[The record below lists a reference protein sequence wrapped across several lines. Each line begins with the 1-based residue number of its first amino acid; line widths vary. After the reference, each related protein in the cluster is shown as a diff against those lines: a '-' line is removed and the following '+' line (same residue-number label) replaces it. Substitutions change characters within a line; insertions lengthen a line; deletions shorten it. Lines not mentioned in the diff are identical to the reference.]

1 MTKKNNEIMKYYGQ
15 GGQDSVIK
23 QFFDKKNINN
33 GFFLDVGSLDG
44 LRFSNTWLLE
54 ESGWS
59 GICVEA
65 HPSYFNLLQN
75 NRPNS
80 ICISV
85 AAGDD
90 DKENVDISLNF
101 RGSLTT
107 LNFKLEEHFKKDYS
121 EWYGNR
127 NRKSVNDF
135 LNGTHK
141 VNMNKLDTIIEK
153 NLDKD
158 KKIDLISIDIDGSE
172 ELAFKGL
179 SLLKWKPTLLVLEW
193 SVMGREYMDIFA
205 KNNGYIRSIE
215 LDSDVFYVLTSE
227 DDKLLQRLKPIGEF
241 INLPHPADTKFL

>member
-1 MTKKNNEIMKYYGQ
+1 MKYYGQ

-33 GFFLDVGSLDG
+33 GVFLDVGSLDG

-65 HPSYFNLLQN
+65 HPSYFNLLKS

-80 ICISV
+80 ICVSA

-107 LNFKLEEHFKKDYS
+107 LNFKLEDYFKKDYS
-121 EWYGNR
+121 EWYGDR
-127 NRKSVNDF
+127 DEKSVNNF

-141 VNMNKLDTIIEK
+141 VKMKKLDTIIEENTIK
-153 NLDKD
+153 NQ
-158 KKIDLISIDIDGSE
+158 KIDLISIDIDGSE

-179 SLLKWKPTLLVLEW
+179 NLLKWKPTLLVLEW
-193 SVMGREYMDIFA
+193 SVMGREYMDSFA
-205 KNNGYIRSIE
+205 KTNGYTRSIE
-215 LDSDVFYVLTSE
+215 LDCDVFYVLNSE
-227 DDKLLQRLKPIGEF
+227 DNELLRTLKPVGEF
-241 INLPHPADTKFL
+241 INLPHPAEN